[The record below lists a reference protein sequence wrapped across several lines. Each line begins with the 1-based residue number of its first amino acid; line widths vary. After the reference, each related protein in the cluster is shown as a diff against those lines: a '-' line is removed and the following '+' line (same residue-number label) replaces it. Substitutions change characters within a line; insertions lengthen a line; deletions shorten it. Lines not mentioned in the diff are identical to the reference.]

1 MNTIAFKGIDGSS
14 PLGIL
19 AALGAM
25 RVISFHDPKATMA
38 WDCSATTHFPVI
50 ETKLTT
56 DACLREIRL
65 EALRIAGF
73 PLDYSQRKQEI
84 TLEQKTLKDKL
95 DKAQDAFD
103 KAQATCRRKTADTET
118 RLKREQKLQECA
130 DKLKALQEQWH
141 DFQTNPLHD
150 VKIWEDEQNIVNA
163 CHKVSSILKGNIIK
177 YSPNEFHDMA
187 ITVIDSPNLYNN
199 HQEDYFAAF
208 ASDGNLKDG
217 FVARTALSMTNGG
230 HGLCLLKDFKRLL
243 PLFNIPIIES
253 SLLLGNPIL
262 SDTSKLNW
270 SPADY
275 NNNALRSTSQEE
287 KTNKTDTVMYA
298 VAFLGLPAFP
308 CMPGNRELLTTGI
321 VLSITSE
328 PNFSWPIWETPISIQ
343 IILSLL
349 KTSPQKKIC
358 SKWFCSKMILEN
370 HNYFFLPGTP
380 FEPKKFPFIGKMK

>member
-25 RVISFHDPKATMA
+25 RVISFHDPKATMV
-38 WDCSATTHFPVI
+38 WDCSATTYFPVI
-50 ETKLTT
+50 NTQLTA

-73 PLDYSQRKQEI
+73 PINYQQVMQEI
-84 TLEQKTLKDKL
+84 IQNQNALKTKI
-95 DKAQDAFD
+95 DKAREAFD
-103 KAQATCRRKTADTET
+103 KAQATAQRKAKDDET
-118 RLKREQKLQECA
+118 QHKREQKLQDCSNT
-130 DKLKALQEQWH
+130 LRSLQEQWYLLQH
-141 DFQTNPLHD
+141 NPLND

-163 CHKVSSILKGNIIK
+163 CNKVSSILNGNIIK
-177 YSPNEFHDMA
+177 YLPPEFHDMA

-199 HQEDYFAAF
+199 HQYDYFAAF

-243 PLFNIPIIES
+243 PLFNIPIIEA

-298 VAFLGLPAFP
+298 VAFLGLPAFS

-321 VLSITSE
+321 VFSITSE
-328 PNFSWPIWETPISIQ
+328 PNFAWPIWETPISFP

-349 KTSPQKKIC
+349 KTSPQRKIC
-358 SKWFCSKMILEN
+358 SKWFCSRMILEN

-380 FEPKKFPFIGKMK
+380 FEPKNYHSWER

>member
-25 RVISFHDPKATMA
+25 RVISFHDPKATMV
-38 WDCSATTHFPVI
+38 WDCSATTYFPVI

-84 TLEQKTLKDKL
+84 TLEQETLKAKI

-103 KAQATCRRKTADTET
+103 KAQATCRRKTADAET

-150 VKIWEDEQNIVNA
+150 VKAWDEEQALVRA
-163 CHKVSSILKGNIIK
+163 CDKVHSILLDTKIK
-177 YSPNEFHDMA
+177 YTLQEFHCQASNA
-187 ITVIDSPNLYNN
+187 IDVPASRDARLF
-199 HQEDYFAAF
+199 EFFAAF
-208 ASDGNLKDG
+208 ASDGSPMEEKGEVLAG
-217 FVARTALSMTNGG
+217 RTDLSLSNGG
-230 HGLCLLKDFKRLL
+230 GEQHLFKDYRNLL
-243 PLFNIPIIES
+243 PHFNTQCLHD
-253 SLLLGNPIL
+253 SLVSGTPWLVEKTN
-262 SDTSKLNW
+262 LNW
-270 SPADY
+270 SPDDLK
-275 NNNALRSTSQEE
+275 NNALRSNRKEDDIKQ
-287 KTNKTDTVMYA
+287 TDAAMYA

-308 CMPGNRELLTTGI
+308 CMPGSDDLLTTGI
-321 VLSITSE
+321 APYGKSE
-328 PNFSWPIWETPISIQ
+328 VCFQWPIWDSPATMP

-349 KTSPQKKIC
+349 RTTAQAKVCTR
-358 SKWFCSKMILEN
+358 WFQSRKVLAN
-370 HNYFFLPGTP
+370 KRNYFLPAQP
-380 FEPKKFPFIGKMK
+380 VC